1 MNYSLLPPS
10 PPPIVDLK
18 VIMWMRQVSLS
29 GHLFDQYLINEALD
43 VICSG
48 GGRYRLA
55 TWELGQSDDE
65 TSRADLEVT
74 PYFRTRIQA

>member
-1 MNYSLLPPS
+1 MSLN
-10 PPPIVDLK
+10 
-18 VIMWMRQVSLS
+18 
-29 GHLFDQYLINEALD
+29 GHLFDQHLINEALD

-74 PYFRTRIQA
+74 HNSHGRAQA